1 VTSRTPLDRVAH
13 ALSDPIRLRVLD
25 LLSAEQ
31 NQTARCSPTNP
42 ELPGATCACDLRP
55 ALPGMTPSKL
65 AYHLRLL
72 REVGL
77 LEEIRRGKWVY
88 YTLNREAL
96 AEFTTALASRFGGSA
111 AP

>member
-1 VTSRTPLDRVAH
+1 VTSPPTLDRIAH

-31 NQTARCSPTNP
+31 NQAARCSPTNP

-55 ALPGMTPSKL
+55 ALAGMTPSKL

-77 LEEIRRGKWVY
+77 LEETRRGKWVY
-88 YTLNREAL
+88 YTLNRQAL
-96 AEFTTALASRFGGSA
+96 AEFSARLAARFGVSG
-111 AP
+111 